1 MPLIPQRACHAR
13 RLASGRTRA
22 ALVGAL
28 VMALASSL
36 SIAGVAAA
44 PAQAAGTGPKIVAGW
59 LPYWDVHTDRIGG
72 RAAPIIEANQDLFN
86 EVDLFWNHLSASGQG
101 VVVTS
106 AVNAAKGEAAIARL
120 SGQGYKLMMTS
131 TDGSGRRHLARALED
146 PALRTDTVQKLVAMG
161 SDPRID
167 GIDLDFETFAFDD
180 GRSTW
185 AATRKNWI
193 AFIQELSVALRAQGK
208 LLSVTVPPVNN
219 FKRKPSSGYWVY
231 AINVIEP
238 YVDKIKVMMYDYSVA
253 RPGPIAPLSWVR
265 RITRFLATNLPPS
278 KVQIG
283 VPAYGRDWVALRLK
297 GKKRGQL
304 KINGE
309 CPVDKVVSTAT
320 NTISARGIDAYLAG
334 LGLSRDNLF
343 RTAYGEA
350 GLNYS
355 LDYTGVTALGLPTT
369 CRVFRT
375 AHLSDATSVSA
386 RAQIA
391 KNWGIGGIALWTIAF
406 GDPAQWDMIRDP

>member
-1 MPLIPQRACHAR
+1 MYEAR
-13 RLASGRTRA
+13 RSGRARA
-22 ALVGAL
+22 ALIAGLVTAL
-28 VMALASSL
+28 TSSL
-36 SIAGVAAA
+36 SIAGIAAA
-44 PAQAAGTGPKIVAGW
+44 PAPAQAIGTGPKIVAGW
-59 LPYWDVHTDRIGG
+59 LPYWDVNADRTGG

-101 VVVTS
+101 IVVTS
-106 AVNAAKGEAAIARL
+106 SVNAAKGEAAIARL

-131 TDGSGRRHLARALED
+131 TDGSGRRHLARALKD

-167 GIDLDFETFAFDD
+167 GIDLNFETFAFGD
-180 GRSTW
+180 GQSTW
-185 AATRKNWI
+185 ATTRKNWI
-193 AFIQELSVALRAQGK
+193 AFIKELSAALRAQGK

-253 RPGPIAPLSWVR
+253 RPGPIAPLDWVR
-265 RITRFLATNLPPS
+265 KITRFLATNLPRS

-283 VPAYGRDWVALRLK
+283 VPAYGRDWVALRVK

-309 CPVDKVVSTAT
+309 CPVDKAVSTST
-320 NTISARGIDAYLAG
+320 NAISAKGLDSYLAG

-350 GLNYS
+350 GLNYH
-355 LDYTGVTALGLPTT
+355 LDYTGVTAQGLPTT

-375 AHLSDATSVSA
+375 AHLSDARSVSA
-386 RAQIA
+386 RARIA

-406 GDPAQWDMIRDP
+406 GDPAQWDMIRNP